1 MDAALWSIRYIGVE
15 DDYIAFTYSDAKRI
29 EQLARKHNGKLRIVD
44 GQHAYWPLRA
54 EVLKPVGKPL
64 PMNLSRVSQLRV
76 AEPTPIAESNAQVV
90 ARTDL
95 LATLR
100 SVLSPGG

>member
-15 DDYIAFTYSDAKRI
+15 DDYIAFTYSDVKRI

-44 GQHAYWPLRA
+44 SQHAYWPLRDEA
-54 EVLKPVGKPL
+54 AKPVGTPKPT
-64 PMNLSRVSQLRV
+64 PFSRIPQPRVSQPAPAV
-76 AEPTPIAESNAQVV
+76 ESNAQIV

-100 SVLSPGG
+100 SVLSPNG